1 MEQILRGHVALFQPG
16 RPDAV
21 LISVPSDRQRAIS
34 EATTEVQLLGPKAA
48 FNEQLDTALTLLRRA
63 LPTPRLRIKEQKVG
77 RLSQTRVAVAYLDGI
92 ANPDLGPSL
101 CEAIGKIDVDLI
113 RGSNDI
119 ETILVGRS
127 LTPFPLAQRTERPD
141 KVAAALSDGRAA
153 IFVDGTP
160 FPLLLPTTL
169 NELFSDGEAFLGGS
183 ISRTFVR
190 LVRII
195 GLTAAV
201 LTPAIYTAFLMVNP
215 RIVPPQILLTVAAT
229 REGIPYSV
237 LLEALMMILVLDL
250 VTETTLSA
258 PSPIGQTLT
267 IAGSLIIG
275 QAAVQA
281 RLASQLMVI
290 VLALT
295 SVGSMLSVNMP
306 VSYAIRLFRYFF
318 IVLGGV
324 LGTLGITLGAI
335 TLLIHLASLK
345 SWGVPY
351 LTPFGPT
358 RLRDLKLYGL
368 ISAPKNEQTH
378 RPDSYRPANSRRAPA
393 GGKRPS

>member
-1 MEQILRGHVALFQPG
+1 M
-16 RPDAV
+16 
-21 LISVPSDRQRAIS
+21 
-34 EATTEVQLLGPKAA
+34 QLLGPKAA
-48 FNEQLDTALTLLRRA
+48 FNEHLDTALTLLRRA

-113 RGSNDI
+113 RGSTDI

-306 VSYAIRLFRYFF
+306 VSYATRLFRYVF

-358 RLRDLKLYGL
+358 RLRDLTQYGL